1 MLTAPLDP
9 RADVLP
15 VLTFLQGAKTMTA
28 EDLARMVQK
37 CTQSVS
43 IKLHQLST
51 STGPCEKAGMLEQIA
66 AVWDS
71 WGQTC
76 SCLIMLGR
84 QDIIERSMN
93 MNLET
98 MADEPAEAAAHQQA
112 QATMLAPM
120 LGLSEQQQEYIAI
133 GMQLYFDLV
142 AAIHQ
147 EGQQVYSQMTA
158 ATERPNMTTSSSSSR
173 TSVNGSSSERLETL
187 PDAQELLEKQQQ
199 LTERLNLLLNK
210 EVGRG

>member
-1 MLTAPLDP
+1 
-9 RADVLP
+9 
-15 VLTFLQGAKTMTA
+15 
-28 EDLARMVQK
+28 
-37 CTQSVS
+37 
-43 IKLHQLST
+43 
-51 STGPCEKAGMLEQIA
+51 
-66 AVWDS
+66 
-71 WGQTC
+71 
-76 SCLIMLGR
+76 
-84 QDIIERSMN
+84 
-93 MNLET
+93 
-98 MADEPAEAAAHQQA
+98 
-112 QATMLAPM
+112 M
-120 LGLSEQQQEYIAI
+120 LGLLEQQQEYIAV

-173 TSVNGSSSERLETL
+173 TSVDGSSSERLETL